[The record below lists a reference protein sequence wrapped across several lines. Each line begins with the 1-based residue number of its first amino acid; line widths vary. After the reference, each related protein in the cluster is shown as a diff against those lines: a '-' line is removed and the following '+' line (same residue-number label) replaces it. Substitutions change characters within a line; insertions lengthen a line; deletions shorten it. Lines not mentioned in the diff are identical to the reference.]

1 MGIRMRATSV
11 LQASEMVRVEFY
23 GLARLRAG
31 RAELL
36 VDATTI
42 DSALESADAACPELR
57 SRTDSGLSP
66 EYRVSVGGRYFTD
79 NPAEP
84 LADGESLLVLGADAG
99 G

>member
-1 MGIRMRATSV
+1 
-11 LQASEMVRVEFY
+11 MVRVEFY

-31 RAELL
+31 RAELF
-36 VDATTI
+36 VDGKSI
-42 DSALESADAACPELR
+42 GEALAAADEACPGLG
-57 SRTDSGLSP
+57 SRRDRELSP

-79 NPAEP
+79 NQCEL

>member
-1 MGIRMRATSV
+1 MI
-11 LQASEMVRVEFY
+11 RVEFY

-36 VDATTI
+36 VNARTI
-42 DSALESADAACPELR
+42 GAALTGADAACPHLR
-57 SRTDSGLSP
+57 SRRDTGLAP

-79 NPAEP
+79 RLEEP
-84 LADGESLLVLGADAG
+84 LAEGDSVLVLGADPG